1 MDRLTYILSL
11 IVVGLTPLDAVTVAD
26 DLSIGR
32 VFYLLLLFSAFFSIR
47 YGLFSLP
54 TGVLSR
60 TKRCTAV
67 CIWSNTSYW
76 LSYCR
81 M

>member
-32 VFYLLLLFSAFFSIR
+32 VFYLLLLFSAFFSKSVLKVPQ
-47 YGLFSLP
+47 GGVSENPVCFFVMGFSHFL
-54 TGVLSR
+54 LEF
-60 TKRCTAV
+60 
-67 CIWSNTSYW
+67 
-76 LSYCR
+76 
-81 M
+81 